1 MFIGAAG
8 SLVSN
13 LVVRVW
19 PRSAIDDALDVF
31 PCHGIGGMTGMVL
44 VGIFAEEDGLLTG
57 NVQGFATDSRSWR
70 EYPRSRLWGVA
81 IVPSHQHLDP
91 PQSERG
97 RRAHRARSEPTRR
110 NALQYRPRWLVRGGQ
125 RGGPVE
131 KRMVRA
137 WEHDGRRQPQPLI
150 NLVRV
155 ARR

>member
-57 NVQGFATDSRSWR
+57 NVQGFAT
-70 EYPRSRLWGVA
+70 ELA
-81 IVPSHQHLDP
+81 IMAGISAFTSVGRGYCTESPTLGSPS
-91 PQSERG
+91 E
-97 RRAHRARSEPTRR
+97 
-110 NALQYRPRWLVRGGQ
+110 
-125 RGGPVE
+125 
-131 KRMVRA
+131 
-137 WEHDGRRQPQPLI
+137 
-150 NLVRV
+150 
-155 ARR
+155 